1 MATRRGS
8 VERRLWLMG
17 ALACIP
23 LVVGGAALLGSK
35 RAQMMADRQAST
47 RRLVESASGVL
58 ERFHALEAQG
68 TLTREQAQAGALGVL
83 RTLRYGGSEYFWV
96 NDLEPRMLMHPV
108 KPQLEGQPLADF
120 QDPNGVHLFL
130 RMVEV
135 VRRSGAGFVDYQWAR
150 PGSDRPVDKL
160 SYVQGFAPWG
170 WVLGSG
176 IYVDDVAQAF
186 WRDAAVA
193 AGAVL
198 LVLGLMLVAIR
209 ALVRSV
215 TVPLLA
221 ATSLATRIAGGDLR
235 AGPPAGARGDDELAE
250 LVGALETMQ
259 GTLRQAVGGIA
270 RVSATIDHAASAIAA
285 GSDQLARGAG
295 QHAARLEET
304 AAALEELSST
314 VHQNAAT
321 AEEVDR
327 RSVDAAGA
335 AEAGG
340 QVVAEVVQTMG
351 TISTQSQ
358 RIEEIV
364 SDIDEIA
371 FQTNLLALNASVEAS
386 RAGEAGRGFA
396 VVAGEVRALALRC
409 SSAAREIKVLAD
421 ESSESVGG
429 GMARARAAGQAVD
442 RLVEVSAAVAGLVR
456 TIAGASK
463 EQSQALGV
471 VTAAVAVIDQA
482 TQQNAQ
488 VVQEAAEAA
497 AGLRAEARSLA
508 ELVGHF
514 VLDQEE
520 APLQAGGEDQPDEAE
535 RMPPPEEDEAPLRPP
550 PPRRGQRPSAR
561 PWA

>member
-8 VERRLWLMG
+8 VGRRLWLMG
-17 ALACIP
+17 VLACTP
-23 LVVGGAALLGSK
+23 LVLGAAVLLGSK
-35 RAQMMADRQAST
+35 RAQMMEDRQAST

-58 ERFHALEAQG
+58 ERFHALEVKG
-68 TLTREQAQAGALGVL
+68 ELTREQAQAGALGVL

-96 NDLEPRMLMHPV
+96 NDLQPRMVMHPV
-108 KPQLEGQPLADF
+108 KPELDGKPLADF

-130 RMVEV
+130 NMVEV

-150 PGSDRPVDKL
+150 PGSERPVDKT
-160 SYVQGFAPWG
+160 SFVQGFAPWG

-176 IYVDDVAQAF
+176 IYVDDVARAF
-186 WRDAAVA
+186 WRDAAAA

-198 LVLGLMLVAIR
+198 LVVALMLVAIR

-215 TVPLLA
+215 TVPLLE
-221 ATSLATRIAGGDLR
+221 ATRLAARTASGDLR
-235 AGPPAGARGDDELAE
+235 AGPPAGARGDDELGE
-250 LVGALETMQ
+250 LMGALEAMQ

-270 RVSATIDHAASAIAA
+270 RVSASIDHAASAIAQ
-285 GSDQLARGAG
+285 GSDELARGASH
-295 QHAARLEET
+295 QAARLEET
-304 AAALEELSST
+304 ASALEELSST

-327 RSVDAAGA
+327 RSVDAAAA

-340 QVVAEVVQTMG
+340 QVVAEVVETMG
-351 TISTQSQ
+351 TISTQSK

-364 SDIDEIA
+364 ADIDEIA

-409 SSAAREIKVLAD
+409 SSAAREIKLLAD

-429 GMARARAAGQAVD
+429 GMARARAAGQAVQ
-442 RLVEVSAAVAGLVR
+442 RLVEVSATVAGLVR

-463 EQSQALGV
+463 EQAQALEV
-471 VTAAVAVIDQA
+471 VTSAVAVIDQA
-482 TQQNAQ
+482 TQKNAE
-488 VVQEAAEAA
+488 VVQDAAEAA
-497 AGLRAEARSLA
+497 TGLRAEARSLT

-514 VLDQEE
+514 VLDEEE
-520 APLQAGGEDQPDEAE
+520 APGERAAAEAE
-535 RMPPPEEDEAPLRPP
+535 VAPASEEQAPLPPPSSLRP
-550 PPRRGQRPSAR
+550 RPSAR
-561 PWA
+561 AWS